1 MDRTERFYRITRM
14 LQARRSV
21 TASEYLAELEVSRAT
36 FKRDIEYLRSRMGV
50 PILWDPMAEGYR
62 LDSVTKESELPGLW
76 FTAAEAHALLTMHQL
91 LRQIDPGML
100 DPHLRPIARRL
111 EALLGS
117 RGHAA
122 SEVRQ
127 RIRILHAARR
137 RVSSAH
143 FETLSSALLAR
154 RQVRLRHFNRAAGES
169 LERDVSP
176 QRMVYYRDNWYLDGW
191 CHLRDGLRSF
201 SVDAIERVAILQ
213 STAID
218 VPAAEMERELAAGY
232 GIFSGSR
239 VRWAVLRFTAE
250 RSRWVAAEE
259 WHPEQRARF
268 DSDGSY
274 LLEVPYSD
282 PRELMMDILK
292 HGADVEVEAPP
303 DLRGLL
309 RAALADAIDRYAD
322 DTSGS
327 PGSSCEPAG
336 E

>member
-1 MDRTERFYRITRM
+1 MASCNTACNVQAKEWSFGKTDRDF
-14 LQARRSV
+14 LARRPGPG
-21 TASEYLAELEVSRAT
+21 AGEAGPRDGQGAALA
-36 FKRDIEYLRSRMGV
+36 
-50 PILWDPMAEGYR
+50 P
-62 LDSVTKESELPGLW
+62 LPG
-76 FTAAEAHALLTMHQL
+76 
-91 LRQIDPGML
+91 GG
-100 DPHLRPIARRL
+100 
-111 EALLGS
+111 GS
-117 RGHAA
+117 RGH
-122 SEVRQ
+122 
-127 RIRILHAARR
+127 
-137 RVSSAH
+137 
-143 FETLSSALLAR
+143 AR

-322 DTSGS
+322 DTRGS